1 MRLRQAA
8 TVPAVAAIALSGA
21 VAFGGCGSDSNAATN
36 GSTTNSMHQ
45 EAMKHESG
53 AMKHEGN
60 SMKHGDG
67 SMKDQGKAMK
77 HEGDAMKHEGD
88 AMKHEGSSGDHMEG

>member
-8 TVPAVAAIALSGA
+8 TVPVVAAIALSGA

-36 GSTTNSMHQ
+36 GSTTDSMHH
-45 EAMKHESG
+45 EAMKHDDGAMKDEG
-53 AMKHEGN
+53 HAMKHEG
-60 SMKHGDG
+60 G

-77 HEGDAMKHEGD
+77 HEG
-88 AMKHEGSSGDHMEG
+88 SSSDHMEG

>member
-36 GSTTNSMHQ
+36 GSTTDSMHHEAMKHDGEAMKQ
-45 EAMKHESG
+45 EGEAMKHQGEDMKHEGEAMKHE
-53 AMKHEGN
+53 
-60 SMKHGDG
+60 
-67 SMKDQGKAMK
+67 GKAM
-77 HEGDAMKHEGD
+77 H
-88 AMKHEGSSGDHMEG
+88 HEGSSDDHMEG

>member
-36 GSTTNSMHQ
+36 RSTTDSMHH
-45 EAMKHESG
+45 EAMKHEG
-53 AMKHEGN
+53 EAMKH
-60 SMKHGDG
+60 D
-67 SMKDQGKAMK
+67 
-77 HEGDAMKHEGD
+77 GDAMKHEDGSMESQNK
-88 AMKHEGSSGDHMEG
+88 AMKHEGSSDDHMGG

>member
-36 GSTTNSMHQ
+36 ESTTGSMHH
-45 EAMKHESG
+45 EAMKHDG
-53 AMKHEGN
+53 DTMKHEGEAT
-60 SMKHGDG
+60 KH
-67 SMKDQGKAMK
+67 QGKAMQ
-77 HEGDAMKHEGD
+77 
-88 AMKHEGSSGDHMEG
+88 HEGSSADEMKG